1 MNINELNDYPD
12 QLHDIISDNVKR
24 IRMEKKVSQLDLAQ
38 DMGLVGNGYIT
49 KSENRKNN
57 HHFSIEH
64 IVKISKILDVP
75 IEEFFK
81 GV

>member
-1 MNINELNDYPD
+1 MDINELNDNPGKM
-12 QLHDIISDNVKR
+12 HDIISANVKR
-24 IRMEKKVSQLDLAQ
+24 IRTQKEVSQLDLAQ
-38 DMGLVGNGYIT
+38 EMGLVGNGYIT